1 MLGILINK
9 INLIINH
16 FLHKNM
22 ENYSDYDK
30 QQQIL
35 VVAVMLSISI
45 DNRTEDDIIDDL
57 QSKYPDIADLILV
70 RTYQKDRLKFNLDN
84 SNRVVTYFNGNI
96 EVSGD
101 QYLNKFF
108 MNDVFLSEEIKIE
121 IDKYN
126 QKAAQP

>member
-1 MLGILINK
+1 
-9 INLIINH
+9 
-16 FLHKNM
+16 M